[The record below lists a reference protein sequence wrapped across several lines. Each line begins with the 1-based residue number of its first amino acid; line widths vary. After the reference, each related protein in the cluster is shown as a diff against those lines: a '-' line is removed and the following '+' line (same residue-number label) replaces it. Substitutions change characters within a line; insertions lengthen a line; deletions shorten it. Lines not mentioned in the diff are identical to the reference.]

1 VELPIAEAV
10 ADLVTGA
17 LSPGEA
23 VLRLL
28 SRKVTVEWGLGE

>member
-1 VELPIAEAV
+1 
-10 ADLVTGA
+10 VTGA